1 MTTQGGRCRPRARC
15 DRLIRGVSPS
25 ALPAWSLFPARRT
38 LRRMSPLDA
47 LGFAPMAPDME
58 RVEAALR
65 ASVRAEDPF
74 LSDVAGH
81 LIAAGGKR
89 LRPALA
95 VCAAYSAKG
104 LGPVSDDAITG
115 GVSVELV
122 HLGSLYHDDVIDEAE
137 TRRGVPSV
145 NARWSTSSR
154 SSPATT
160 SSPGPRRWP
169 RRSAPTSP
177 PCSPPPSASCAAG
190 RSSSSSTSS
199 TPTARSRPTPA
210 AISGKTAALFATA
223 CRVGGLV
230 SAVDD
235 PTLEALTTFG
245 FHLGMCFQVVDDVL
259 DVTGTDESLGKPAG
273 NDILEG
279 VYTLPVIHA
288 LAASPELRDLL
299 GRKIDRDALPRARG
313 ARDRGRRR
321 TRAIETAREH
331 AADARAWC
339 SRHLRARR
347 RRRRG
352 THPPRRHPRHPRVL
366 THLAAPPRAPL
377 GRRHPGATPTLG
389 HGSPPPGVAPR
400 HGTRRNLRTQ
410 PVAADRASRSSCTSH
425 RAGPTVSCS
434 RAGRA

>member
-1 MTTQGGRCRPRARC
+1 
-15 DRLIRGVSPS
+15 
-25 ALPAWSLFPARRT
+25 
-38 LRRMSPLDA
+38 MSPLDA

-65 ASVRAEDPF
+65 GSVRAEDPF

-95 VCAAYSAKG
+95 VCAAYAAKG

-145 NARWSTSSR
+145 NARWSNIVAILAGDYLLARASALAASLGADVAALLASTIGELCRGQVLELQHLFDVDR
-154 SSPATT
+154 SVETYT
-160 SSPGPRRWP
+160 D
-169 RRSAPTSP
+169 
-177 PCSPPPSASCAAG
+177 
-190 RSSSSSTSS
+190 
-199 TPTARSRPTPA
+199 

-235 PTLEALTTFG
+235 PTLESLTTFG

-279 VYTLPVIHA
+279 VYTLPVIHTLESSA
-288 LAASPELRDLL
+288 ELRDLL
-299 GRKIDRDALPRARG
+299 GRKIDRTSLPRARELVTTG
-313 ARDRGRRR
+313 DAVA
-321 TRAIETAREH
+321 RAIDTAREH
-331 AADARAWC
+331 AANA
-339 SRHLRARR
+339 STVLRASSALDADVVA
-347 RRRRG
+347 G
-352 THPPRRHPRHPRVL
+352 L
-366 THLAAPPRAPL
+366 TRLVD
-377 GRRHPGATPTLG
+377 TL
-389 HGSPPPGVAPR
+389 V
-400 HGTRRNLRTQ
+400 TREF
-410 PVAADRASRSSCTSH
+410 
-425 RAGPTVSCS
+425 
-434 RAGRA
+434 

>member
-1 MTTQGGRCRPRARC
+1 
-15 DRLIRGVSPS
+15 
-25 ALPAWSLFPARRT
+25 
-38 LRRMSPLDA
+38 MSPLDA
-47 LGFAPMAPDME
+47 LGFAPMVPDME
-58 RVEAALR
+58 RVETALR

-145 NARWSTSSR
+145 NARWSNIVAILAGDYLLARASAMAASLGADVAALL
-154 SSPATT
+154 ATT
-160 SSPGPRRWP
+160 IGELCRGQVLELQHLFDVD
-169 RRSAPTSP
+169 RSVEAYTD
-177 PCSPPPSASCAAG
+177 
-190 RSSSSSTSS
+190 
-199 TPTARSRPTPA
+199 

-288 LAASPELRDLL
+288 LESSPELRELL
-299 GRKIDRDALPRARG
+299 GRKIDRETLPRARELVTAG
-313 ARDRGRRR
+313 DGV
-321 TRAIETAREH
+321 TRAIETARGH
-331 AADARAWC
+331 AADASAV
-339 SRHLRARR
+339 LRATSALDADVVA
-347 RRRRG
+347 G
-352 THPPRRHPRHPRVL
+352 L
-366 THLAAPPRAPL
+366 TRLVD
-377 GRRHPGATPTLG
+377 TL
-389 HGSPPPGVAPR
+389 V
-400 HGTRRNLRTQ
+400 TREF
-410 PVAADRASRSSCTSH
+410 
-425 RAGPTVSCS
+425 
-434 RAGRA
+434 